1 MTELFRCVAIASEHE
16 VNMESSDLKDV
27 LSAGKCAEL
36 LKALAEPERL
46 RIVQALRER
55 PQCVSDL
62 AALLDN
68 EIGNISHHLKI
79 LRKQGF
85 VTNARAGKTIIYSLS
100 KQVLATR
107 GAQSDRLELGCCRL
121 EIPK

>member
-1 MTELFRCVAIASEHE
+1 M
-16 VNMESSDLKDV
+16 KDV
-27 LSAGKCAEL
+27 LSSGKCAEL

-46 RIVQALRER
+46 RLVQALRER
-55 PQCVSDL
+55 PQSVSDL

-79 LRKQGF
+79 LRRQGI
-85 VTNARAGKTIIYSLS
+85 VTNRREGKSIIYSLS
-100 KQVLATR
+100 REVFAARDSRT
-107 GAQSDRLELGCCRL
+107 DRLELGCCCL

>member
-1 MTELFRCVAIASEHE
+1 M
-16 VNMESSDLKDV
+16 KDV

-46 RIVQALRER
+46 RLVQALRER
-55 PQCVSDL
+55 PQSVSDL

-79 LRKQGF
+79 LRRQGL
-85 VTNARAGKTIIYSLS
+85 VTSERVGKTKIYSLS
-100 KQVLATR
+100 KHVFAAR
-107 GAQSDRLELGCCRL
+107 NSAMDRLELGCCCL
-121 EIPK
+121 EIPKK